1 MEVIAMGSN
10 PDYIVRVEGIEKG
23 DKFYDIGVA
32 YKNSRGS
39 VTVYLKA
46 LPLNNK
52 VMLIPTENGE

>member
-1 MEVIAMGSN
+1 MGSN

>member
-1 MEVIAMGSN
+1 MGST
-10 PDYIVRVEGIEKG
+10 PDFIVRVEGIEKG

-52 VMLIPTENGE
+52 VMLIPIENGE